1 MYCGCDFQ
9 LCPGNLR
16 EIRLD
21 GFEVGH
27 IVHRHGLDEKTA
39 YEVEAA
45 LIEAGSILPL
55 GAIDKS
61 YQPGVVQGEGY
72 IEITIA
78 ARFEVYRTSDL
89 EGHLL
94 IDFWDAKHLQDA
106 SLIER
111 AMRDAATACGA
122 TVLEI
127 KLHSFGEDAGITGV
141 AILAESHISIHTW
154 PEINYIALDVFVCG
168 TCDPHQAL
176 AVLREVFEPQRERVQ
191 EFQRGL

>member
-1 MYCGCDFQ
+1 MTTFAS
-9 LCPGNLR
+9 PGL
-16 EIRLD
+16 
-21 GFEVGH
+21 
-27 IVHRHGLDEKTA
+27 
-39 YEVEAA
+39 
-45 LIEAGSILPL
+45 
-55 GAIDKS
+55 
-61 YQPGVVQGEGY
+61 
-72 IEITIA
+72 
-78 ARFEVYRTSDL
+78 
-89 EGHLL
+89 HLL

-127 KLHSFGEDAGITGV
+127 KLHSFGENAGITGV

-176 AVLREVFEPQRERVQ
+176 TVLRSAFKPKKENVSEHH
-191 EFQRGL
+191 RGDRKYRHSA

>member
-1 MYCGCDFQ
+1 MTKFVS
-9 LCPGNLR
+9 PGL
-16 EIRLD
+16 
-21 GFEVGH
+21 
-27 IVHRHGLDEKTA
+27 
-39 YEVEAA
+39 
-45 LIEAGSILPL
+45 
-55 GAIDKS
+55 
-61 YQPGVVQGEGY
+61 
-72 IEITIA
+72 
-78 ARFEVYRTSDL
+78 
-89 EGHLL
+89 HLL

-106 SLIER
+106 AVIER

-176 AVLREVFEPQRERVQ
+176 TVLRSTFEPKKEAIS
-191 EFQRGL
+191 EYTRGIQ

>member
-1 MYCGCDFQ
+1 MTKFVS
-9 LCPGNLR
+9 PGL
-16 EIRLD
+16 
-21 GFEVGH
+21 
-27 IVHRHGLDEKTA
+27 
-39 YEVEAA
+39 
-45 LIEAGSILPL
+45 
-55 GAIDKS
+55 
-61 YQPGVVQGEGY
+61 
-72 IEITIA
+72 
-78 ARFEVYRTSDL
+78 
-89 EGHLL
+89 HLL

-106 SLIER
+106 AVIEH

-176 AVLREVFEPQRERVQ
+176 TVLRAVFKPKKECIMEYVRGTQKEPT
-191 EFQRGL
+191 FT